1 MKTVPDWLLLA
12 MLVLDAVVLA
22 LLALF
27 FLPLRVGVVPVP
39 VTAVLAGATNVLLVL
54 AAGRISGRMR
64 VAGAPLLAWVVVVI
78 VFGVAGPGGDVVLMG
93 DWRGLLLLALGAL
106 PPAMVLG
113 TLSGRYR
120 AATRTAR
127 GGATGVAARK

>member
-27 FLPLRVGVVPVP
+27 FLPFRIGVVPVP
-39 VTAVLAGATNVLLVL
+39 FTAVLAGVTNVLLVL
-54 AAGRISGRMR
+54 GAGRISGRMR
-64 VAGAPLLAWVVVVI
+64 VAGAPLFAWVLVVI
-78 VFGVAGPGGDVVLMG
+78 VFGVSGPGGDVVLMG

-120 AATRTAR
+120 ASTRASR
-127 GGATGVAARK
+127 GGAAGAPARR